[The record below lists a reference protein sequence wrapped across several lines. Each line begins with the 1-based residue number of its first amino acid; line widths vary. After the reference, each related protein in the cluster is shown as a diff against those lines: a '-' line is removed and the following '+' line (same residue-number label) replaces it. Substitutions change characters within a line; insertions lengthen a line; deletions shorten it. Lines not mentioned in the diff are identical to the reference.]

1 MSENPG
7 ITFPVDPIRPKPIE
21 IIGPIKPPT
30 ETDSTTEMGAH
41 FAHNVPDLV
50 ATETTAPVQLTI
62 QIEGATI
69 VDAMT
74 LTPDADQ
81 RITIPVRRFAR
92 NIEPIAGP
100 GAVCE
105 ALPTMR
111 IEIRFSE
118 TSKATC
124 IYNVIPGGIA
134 APREM
139 FDYLLANFLTSQP
152 QIIETTQE
160 QPQWLAFVRPQTT
173 DNIVV
178 SETLESTLYTAD
190 GRRITKQIAETP
202 EQYAYNQVDTSFRT
216 LWRAFCREKG
226 LTPIAYD
233 VFGTS
238 VVSRSHV
245 TNPEP
250 DRPIGQRYLLRP
262 PQPDECCF
270 GFINGMGGFDT
281 LMMQGPS
288 TLKPEGENET
298 FIHDEAERELTNGYT
313 SYWEAS
319 TGYID
324 TERMAAQYQDFLKS
338 TNRWIYRREKWSR
351 IVVDEYKV
359 EHTPRELNAY
369 TFKYHLAERNEYR
382 NFERIGLPEVELPTI
397 L

>member
-7 ITFPVDPIRPKPIE
+7 ITFPVDPIRPTPIE
-21 IIGPIKPPT
+21 IPIRPST
-30 ETDSTTEMGAH
+30 ETDTTTEMGVH
-41 FAHNVPDLV
+41 FAHNLPDLV
-50 ATETTAPVQLTI
+50 ATETAEPVQLTI
-62 QIEGATI
+62 QIDGATI
-69 VDAMT
+69 VEAMT
-74 LTPDADQ
+74 LTPDADR
-81 RITIPVRRFAR
+81 RITIPVHRFAR
-92 NIEPIAGP
+92 GIEPIAGP
-100 GAVCE
+100 GAVCK

-118 TSKATC
+118 TSKTT
-124 IYNVIPGGIA
+124 YMYDVIPGGVA
-134 APREM
+134 TPPCEM

-160 QPQWLAFVRPQTT
+160 QPQWLAFVRPHTT

-178 SETLESTLYTAD
+178 
-190 GRRITKQIAETP
+190 AETP

-216 LWRAFCREKG
+216 LWWKLCREEN
-226 LTPIAYD
+226 LTPVAYD

-262 PQPDECCF
+262 PQPDEHCF

-281 LMMQGPS
+281 LMMQGS
-288 TLKPEGENET
+288 SILKPEGENKT

-338 TNRWIYRREKWSR
+338 TDRWIYHREKWLR
-351 IVVDEYKV
+351 IIVDEYKV

-369 TFKYHLAERNEYR
+369 TFKYHFAEQNEYR
-382 NFERIGLPEVELPTI
+382 DFERIGLPEVELPTI

>member
-1 MSENPG
+1 MSEPSG
-7 ITFPVDPIRPKPIE
+7 ITFPVDPVRPTPIE
-21 IIGPIKPPT
+21 IPIRPST
-30 ETDSTTEMGAH
+30 ETDSTMEMGVH
-41 FAHNVPDLV
+41 FAHNAPDLV
-50 ATETTAPVQLTI
+50 ATETTEPVQLTI
-62 QIEGATI
+62 QIDGATL

-74 LTPDADQ
+74 LTPDADR

-92 NIEPIAGP
+92 GIEPIAGP
-100 GAVCE
+100 GTVCK

-118 TSKATC
+118 TSKATY

-134 APREM
+134 ASREM

-152 QIIETTQE
+152 QIIETTLE

-216 LWRAFCREKG
+216 LWWELCREEN
-226 LTPIAYD
+226 LTPVAYD

-245 TNPEP
+245 PNPEP

-262 PQPDECCF
+262 PQPDEHCF

-281 LMMQGPS
+281 LMMQGS
-288 TLKPEGENET
+288 TVLKPEGENET

-324 TERMAAQYQDFLKS
+324 TERMAAQYQDFIKS
-338 TNRWIYRREKWSR
+338 TNRWIYRREKWLR
-351 IVVDEYKV
+351 IIVDEYKV

-369 TFKYHLAERNEYR
+369 TFKYHFAERNEYR
-382 NFERIGLPEVELPTI
+382 DFERIGLPEVELPTI